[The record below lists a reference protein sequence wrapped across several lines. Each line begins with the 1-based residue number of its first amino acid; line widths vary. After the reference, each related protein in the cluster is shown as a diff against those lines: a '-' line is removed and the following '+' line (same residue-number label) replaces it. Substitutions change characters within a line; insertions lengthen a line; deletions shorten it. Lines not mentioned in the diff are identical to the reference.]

1 MIRLGGFRCLKWAI
15 ICGVV
20 LFAGGLSLAEAVA
33 CGPDNDACPLMV
45 CCTPALITSPE
56 IRHVEASSFWGCPP
70 ILLPH
75 PLFALSIFHPPRS

>member
-1 MIRLGGFRCLKWAI
+1 MVRLRGLRWLKWAL

-20 LFAGGLSLAEAVA
+20 LFAFGLSLAEAVA

-56 IRHVEASSFWGCPP
+56 IRHVEASSFWCCSQ
-70 ILLPH
+70 ILPPH